1 MSAFFTTGAAELER
15 QTLAALRAFHLRGT
29 TAPSPGAPP
38 PIAPPPVGPTPA
50 SPPEVEP
57 HDPFYWRNVVASLEQ
72 TAGPK
77 LDATTKLAA
86 RLEAQ
91 HKLTPLTAIVMR
103 LCDEKHAND
112 YVRDALYALR
122 AEWRKKS
129 CGPHYW
135 ANVVFAALAGAR
147 GFALTADR
155 RIPDDTPPEFKNTTW
170 LAAAPHLAFIAD
182 AFSPYFADASAPK
195 ILEVEALAAKLRL
208 ARRTAGAGCT

>member
-91 HKLTPLTAIVMR
+91 HKLTPLVVHGPN
-103 LCDEKHAND
+103 HAAM
-112 YVRDALYALR
+112 VFQRDDIIK
-122 AEWRKKS
+122 WQ
-129 CGPHYW
+129 
-135 ANVVFAALAGAR
+135 
-147 GFALTADR
+147 
-155 RIPDDTPPEFKNTTW
+155 
-170 LAAAPHLAFIAD
+170 
-182 AFSPYFADASAPK
+182 
-195 ILEVEALAAKLRL
+195 RL
-208 ARRTAGAGCT
+208 AEFQAISLRIIAHFRSFPPARSRRARRRGAEASGVQPPQYTPHADYPLVSLIESRV